1 MNRSKHAGFAALALM
16 LTTLGAAAEERPHV
30 TAEQIDKALAALDA
44 LAAKQN
50 AVPGFAI
57 AVVFQ
62 DKTIYAMGFGVR
74 DVNGKAPVT
83 ADTVFQLA
91 FVSKPIGATVVAAFV

>member
-1 MNRSKHAGFAALALM
+1 MNRSKHVAALALL

-30 TAEQIDKALAALDA
+30 TAEQVTRAIAELDA

-57 AVVFQ
+57 AVVFE
-62 DKTIYAMGFGVR
+62 DKSVYAKRFGLR
-74 DVNGKAPVT
+74 DVNGT
-83 ADTVFQLA
+83 A
-91 FVSKPIGATVVAAFV
+91 SKIPLNSLLPITLTENK